1 MATLN
6 LPSEQASVREQ
17 SHVRPMHVRQDARQ
31 VIALLELVFNQHL
44 RGAGHHTISPGFSLK
59 DFING
64 REQIVPGFVYSIDK
78 RIVGN
83 VSLLE
88 SRVPGRYLVANV
100 AVHPDFRRRGIARK
114 MMVEVVRYIKNR
126 GGHQIALQVET
137 ENESAYKLYQELGFE
152 KVGEVRDWRMNWYA
166 LKTVASRPPISRSRP
181 DDYGEFQLRP
191 LRPEDA
197 KQAFLLD
204 KSIFPKALNWPDPPQ
219 PNYYKRG
226 LKRSIQWFF
235 SGSNHEIWVAENQSK
250 QVVGLGI
257 IENDFGRPYALKFRM
272 HPDWAHLVERPMV
285 AKLSRRLRYMRSKTI
300 VIQQD
305 VNQSSIEGLLREAGF
320 SLKRNLTVM
329 HLVTE

>member
-6 LPSEQASVREQ
+6 LPSEQASVRTQ

-44 RGAGHHTISPGFSLK
+44 RGAGHHTISPGFSIK
-59 DFING
+59 DFLSG
-64 REQIVPGFVYSIDK
+64 REQIVPGFVYSINK

-88 SRVPGRYLVANV
+88 SKVKGRYLVANV

-137 ENESAYKLYQELGFE
+137 ENQSAFTLYEQLGFTN
-152 KVGEVRDWRMNWYA
+152 VGEVRDWRMNWYA
-166 LKTVASRPPISRSRP
+166 LKTVASKPPISRSRP
-181 DDYGEFQLRP
+181 DDYGEFLLRP

-197 KQAFLLD
+197 KQAYQLD
-204 KSIFPKALNWPDPPQ
+204 KSIFPKELNWPDPPQ
-219 PNYYKRG
+219 SSYYRRG
-226 LKRSIQWFF
+226 LKQSIQWFF
-235 SGSNHEIWVAENQSK
+235 SASNHEIWVAENQSK
-250 QVVGLGI
+250 QIVGLGI
-257 IENDFGRPYALKFRM
+257 IENDFGRPYTLKIRS
-272 HPDWAHLVERPMV
+272 HQDWAHLIERPMV
-285 AKLSRRLRYMRSKTI
+285 AKLSRRLRYMRSKT
-300 VIQQD
+300 VVMQQD
-305 VNQSSIEGLLREAGF
+305 VKQASIEGLLREAGF

-329 HLVTE
+329 NLVIE